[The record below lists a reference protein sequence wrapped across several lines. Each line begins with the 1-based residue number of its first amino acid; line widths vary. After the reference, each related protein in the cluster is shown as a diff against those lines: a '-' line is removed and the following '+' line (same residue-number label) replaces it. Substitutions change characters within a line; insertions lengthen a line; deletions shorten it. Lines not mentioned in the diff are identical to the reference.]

1 MRNAGSVPSAAVRS
15 SYGYGTTCDKRR
27 SVALI
32 VTSIVT
38 VLLLV
43 PGLVYAWYLL
53 DEWIDDDES
62 YARVIASIEKH

>member
-1 MRNAGSVPSAAVRS
+1 
-15 SYGYGTTCDKRR
+15 
-27 SVALI
+27 VALI